1 MNSTQFSEFAKVA
14 EQIAN
19 AIAQTE
25 VLQYLEQQVNAIA
38 RLPRQIQ
45 TPQRR
50 AKLHDKQRIRRKDA
64 KEWALRRSGCS
75 NTAEVKKYLK
85 VLGKK
90 LDLRLTSAWIAVNKE
105 FAEEIK
111 QLTGRMPDLKLAD
124 MFSVGD
130 RVTFKEY
137 SARTAY
143 LASWSPFVITE
154 LKGGEAFL
162 DIVSFPVALSQLVAA
177 V

>member
-14 EQIAN
+14 ERIAN
-19 AIAQTE
+19 GIAQTE

-75 NTAEVKKYLK
+75 STAEVKKYLK

-105 FAEEIK
+105 FADEIK
-111 QLTGRMPDLKLAD
+111 QLKSAD

-130 RVTFKEY
+130 ARRK
-137 SARTAY
+137 SA
-143 LASWSPFVITE
+143 LAVSRPYCADIGLI
-154 LKGGEAFL
+154 LKNILQEPPILHRGRHL
-162 DIVSFPVALSQLVAA
+162 
-177 V
+177 

>member
-14 EQIAN
+14 ERIAN
-19 AIAQTE
+19 GIAQTE

-75 NTAEVKKYLK
+75 STAEVKKYLK

-105 FAEEIK
+105 FADEIK
-111 QLTGRMPDLKLAD
+111 QLKSAD

-130 RVTFKEY
+130 RVDFKEY

-162 DIVSFPVALSQLVAA
+162 DVVSFPVALSQLVTA

>member
-1 MNSTQFSEFAKVA
+1 
-14 EQIAN
+14 
-19 AIAQTE
+19 
-25 VLQYLEQQVNAIA
+25 
-38 RLPRQIQ
+38 
-45 TPQRR
+45 
-50 AKLHDKQRIRRKDA
+50 
-64 KEWALRRSGCS
+64 
-75 NTAEVKKYLK
+75 
-85 VLGKK
+85 LGKK

-105 FAEEIK
+105 FADEIK
-111 QLTGRMPDLKLAD
+111 QLKSAD

-130 RVTFKEY
+130 RVAFKEY

-162 DIVSFPVALSQLVAA
+162 DVVSFPVALSQLVAA